1 MNVKAKER
9 WEKDIDKYDLEHL
22 RLRQIGK
29 LINEINPSSYVDLG
43 CGKGKLGTLT
53 PNAEYVGCDFAM
65 SEGNHNFKFFYC
77 DFNNEQL
84 PAQIY
89 GHPLFACSGLL
100 EYIENVD
107 GFLKQ
112 INDALTK
119 NGRLVISYFNMNHI
133 SRILAMLKGR
143 SFPVHTD
150 WRSFFS
156 PTDFIKKLEQN
167 GFLVERI
174 VPVSHGLKS
183 STAVG
188 ETLNNK
194 LVLPLCRFY
203 SKQLAHQLIFICLK
217 K

>member
-107 GFLKQ
+107 GVGGPEELP
-112 INDALTK
+112 NHLCHALAGVGGS
-119 NGRLVISYFNMNHI
+119 GRNLRH
-133 SRILAMLKGR
+133 
-143 SFPVHTD
+143 
-150 WRSFFS
+150 
-156 PTDFIKKLEQN
+156 
-167 GFLVERI
+167 
-174 VPVSHGLKS
+174 
-183 STAVG
+183 
-188 ETLNNK
+188 
-194 LVLPLCRFY
+194 
-203 SKQLAHQLIFICLK
+203 
-217 K
+217 